1 MLKILDWRLDCSPQH
16 VGYLISIAFKTLLG
30 YSVIDICVL
39 HTCIIFNL
47 GTVFS
52 SMWTIAV

>member
-1 MLKILDWRLDCSPQH
+1 MLKILDCSPQH
-16 VGYLISIAFKTLLG
+16 VGYLISIAFKTLLA

-47 GTVFS
+47 GIVFS